1 MTQHPRRQ
9 PTSSRLTRWPPTA
22 CAVVVAAAFL
32 SAQNVPPAASRDASA
47 LIQQVRAALC
57 LDRAGPIDSLLLTGE
72 CELLTSPQLS
82 GGFELRLV
90 LPNRFLTVNRF
101 NGVEDA
107 VGRRLDGNRFI
118 DLGAARL
125 SLASKEVTD
134 AVNAYH
140 LAHLRRESTL
150 LAFALLLTDRTAVP
164 VTFAYAGRARAPD
177 GEAETLELVWGE
189 KLSVRLFVDA
199 ATKLPLLMTFEEME
213 IARRAPP
220 PSSFKDFKPSMPT
233 WEKVEQKMYLGDYR
247 RVKGVLFPHSI
258 TLENAGPRSI
268 RRRVTSVKFNAREIV
283 EAFR

>member
-9 PTSSRLTRWPPTA
+9 PTTSTSTRWLPTA
-22 CAVVVAAAFL
+22 CAVVVAAASL
-32 SAQNVPPAASRDASA
+32 SAQNVPPATSRDATA
-47 LIQQVRAALC
+47 LVQQVRAALG
-57 LDRAGPIDSLLLTGE
+57 LDRAGPIDSLLLTGQS
-72 CELLTSPQLS
+72 ELLTGPQFS
-82 GGFELRLV
+82 GEFELRLV
-90 LPNRFLTVNRF
+90 LPDRYLTVNRF
-101 NGVEDA
+101 NGVDDA
-107 VGRRLDGNRFI
+107 VGMRLDANRFSHI
-118 DLGAARL
+118 GAPGQ
-125 SLASKEVTD
+125 SLAAKEVTD

-199 ATKLPLLMTFEEME
+199 TTKLPLLMTFEEME
-213 IARRAPP
+213 IARRVLP
-220 PSSFKDFKPSMPT
+220 PSSFKEFKPSMPT
-233 WEKVEQKMYLGDYR
+233 WEKVEQKLFLGDYR

-258 TLENAGPRSI
+258 TLENAGPRSS
-268 RRRVTSVKFNAREIV
+268 RRRVTSVKFNAREIL